1 MTSDQVKYFLEI
13 AKCLNYSMAAEEL
26 CISQSSL
33 SKHIQNLEMELGA
46 RLFTRTTRKTTLTQ
60 AGIDFMEHAQI
71 MLADYQNML
80 ADMRKHIPQS
90 RKSVAL
96 SSIPIMSI
104 YKITEMI
111 AAFNEIYPD
120 ITIEIIEEDTIY
132 VIQHLREQKADI
144 ALAVTNVLTGSDIRR
159 YPIVDDDMVLI
170 VHKNHRFADRDCIDL
185 KEASDENFIFLG
197 VETAMYNVCYEQCL
211 RAGFEPRVTNTRQT
225 NMQIETIIDFVSN
238 GLGISIMMDQA
249 ARYYRNPNY
258 RIIRLKDTTT
268 AHLAFLCR
276 NEHLSQSCRQLLDF
290 SLNYFGQ
297 KSDAQAKRMDS

>member
-33 SKHIQNLEMELGA
+33 SKHIQNLEMELGV
-46 RLFTRTTRKTTLTQ
+46 RLFTRTTKNDSDASGHRFHGARPDY
-60 AGIDFMEHAQI
+60 AGRLSKHAGGY
-71 MLADYQNML
+71 AE
-80 ADMRKHIPQS
+80 HIPQS

-144 ALAVTNVLTGSDIRR
+144 ALAVT
-159 YPIVDDDMVLI
+159 
-170 VHKNHRFADRDCIDL
+170 
-185 KEASDENFIFLG
+185 
-197 VETAMYNVCYEQCL
+197 
-211 RAGFEPRVTNTRQT
+211 
-225 NMQIETIIDFVSN
+225 
-238 GLGISIMMDQA
+238 
-249 ARYYRNPNY
+249 
-258 RIIRLKDTTT
+258 
-268 AHLAFLCR
+268 
-276 NEHLSQSCRQLLDF
+276 
-290 SLNYFGQ
+290 
-297 KSDAQAKRMDS
+297 KS